1 MDISLPLRIGFPC
14 SISAANSTKGIV
26 HQASDDA
33 REATK
38 RPKATLAEF
47 RKPEEHNGLRHV
59 VYWSLADS
67 VPSDL
72 FAYGR
77 EAMFCFVNRRYI
89 ASITMSSATVELILN
104 RDRRMRTGQP
114 GWWPLSAK
122 LLRRAEK
129 MGLPVQYLLSPGET
143 FKTDK
148 SARFVVLRNQLAHG
162 NIESVIEFKAGG
174 ATDYNADAIESRII

>member
-1 MDISLPLRIGFPC
+1 M
-14 SISAANSTKGIV
+14 T
-26 HQASDDA
+26 H
-33 REATK
+33 TK

-59 VYWSLADS
+59 VYWSPADS
-67 VPSDL
+67 VPNDL

-77 EAMFCFVNRRYI
+77 EAMFCFVDRRYI

-104 RDRRMRTGQP
+104 RDRRMQTGQS
-114 GWWPLSAK
+114 GWRPLSAK

-162 NIESVIEFKAGG
+162 NLESVIEFKAGG
-174 ATDYNADAIESRII
+174 ATDYNADARLVALDQINKSQAFEVEWFNTAPDIQNGLVKRRRWP